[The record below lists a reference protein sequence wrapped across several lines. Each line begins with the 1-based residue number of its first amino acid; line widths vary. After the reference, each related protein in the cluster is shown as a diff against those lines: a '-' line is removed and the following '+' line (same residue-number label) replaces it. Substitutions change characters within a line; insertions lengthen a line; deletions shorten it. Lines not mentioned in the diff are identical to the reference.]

1 MCRSRL
7 SLMTQYCTKHKVNAV
22 PDPYYAEGPGMN
34 AAFDRVLDLLE
45 DASAGLLNHI
55 RREKGV

>member
-1 MCRSRL
+1 
-7 SLMTQYCTKHKVNAV
+7 MTQYCTKHKVNAV